1 VSAIASQPIV
11 AIRTVAVRV
20 AIAPLTAIVLVSA
33 VVRTFVAWSRATPAY
48 FPDEYMYSEFGRSI
62 AHGHL
67 PAVRGVPSHFLPL
80 LMPLITSPGWL
91 LGNVEHGYRAVQA
104 IEASFMSLAA
114 IPVYL
119 LARRL
124 GLSTRYSLVGAA
136 LSLTIP
142 SLMLSSFVVSE
153 PIAYPIVLMA
163 IYAAVN
169 ALDKPSWRSYS
180 LFLGVA
186 VLATLARM
194 QFAMLL
200 PIFVVAVLLVAL
212 RERRLWTFLKQ
223 NRWLLGLLV
232 LVAVGLF
239 AFGPARNSG
248 YYPSFLYIPNFHL
261 AVAAKFLG
269 ADTLVLAFAAGFVL
283 IPGAILGLWL
293 CLTKARARPE
303 LAFGVMV
310 VLLTVALL
318 AQAVVYGNLDYV
330 QERYLFYILPLW
342 TLAFLLYAQRG
353 WPLKVAH
360 GVIAALLVGAALAQ
374 PLSKYAAGGGQAHSA
389 FLFALTWL
397 VKPTGSLGA
406 ASVLI
411 AYAAAA
417 GLIVIA
423 GLAFRW
429 PRVAAPFAVAFALL
443 ATTGASIAATKYD
456 QANAASIK
464 TVVLGEH
471 PSFVD
476 EAGVGPTALLL
487 LPGGKIPDAKLF
499 WNRSLDRLLMLPG
512 MRPADPF
519 TTSMVDVGNNGI
531 VTTSNHVL
539 TGSVLIDDTGTTVQL
554 QQAKLVERSVAGAL
568 YRADGGLRLGL
579 LAFGRYADGW
589 LGGRGEII
597 VWPLIGTHQVAGRL
611 EMSARSPGA
620 GATATLHLTQTATG
634 EQFTYRIKPGET
646 QKISIPMCSSTP
658 VTLGFTAGP
667 LGGLG
672 DGRGV
677 AARTSKPHFVRDAS
691 ACPKQSSGKT
701 PHRSNG

>member
-1 VSAIASQPIV
+1 MSAIASQPIV

-20 AIAPLTAIVLVSA
+20 AIAPLTVVVLVSA
-33 VVRTFVAWSRATPAY
+33 VVRTVVAWSRATPAY
-48 FPDEYMYSEFGRSI
+48 FPDEYMYSSFSRSI
-62 AHGHL
+62 ASGHL

-80 LMPLITSPGWL
+80 LMPLITSPGWM
-91 LGNVEHGYRAVQA
+91 LGSVEHGYRAVQA
-104 IEASFMSLAA
+104 IDATFMSLAA

-124 GLSTRYSLVGAA
+124 DLSARYALVAA
-136 LSLTIP
+136 VLSLTIP
-142 SLMLSSFVVSE
+142 SLLLSSFIVSE

-163 IYAAVN
+163 VFAAVN
-169 ALDKPSWRSYS
+169 ALDRPTWRSYS

-200 PIFVVAVLLVAL
+200 PIFLIAVFAVAL
-212 RERRLWTFLKQ
+212 RERRLLAFLRQ
-223 NRWLLGLLV
+223 NRLLLGLLV
-232 LVAVGLF
+232 VVAVGLF

-248 YYPSFLYIPNFHL
+248 YYPSFLYIPNFHF

-269 ADTLVLAFAAGFVL
+269 ADTIVLAFAAGFVL

-353 WPLKVAH
+353 WPLKIAH
-360 GVIAALLVGAALAQ
+360 GVVAALLIAAALAQ

-397 VKPTGSLGA
+397 VSPTGSLGA

-411 AYAAAA
+411 VYAAAA
-417 GLIVIA
+417 GLVVIV

-429 PRVAAPFAVAFALL
+429 PRIAAPFAIGFALL
-443 ATTGASIAATKYD
+443 ATTGASVAATRYD
-456 QANAASIK
+456 QSNAGSIK
-464 TVVLGEH
+464 TVVLGDD

-476 EAGVGPTALLL
+476 ESGVGPTSLLL
-487 LPGGKIPDAKLF
+487 MPGGKIPDAKLF
-499 WNRSLDRLLMLPG
+499 WNKSIDRLLLLPG
-512 MRPADPF
+512 MKPADPF
-519 TTSMVDVGNNGI
+519 TTYTVDVGNNGI
-531 VTTSNHVL
+531 VSTSGKVI
-539 TGSVLIDDTGTTVQL
+539 TGPVMVDDTGTTVQL
-554 QQAKLVERSVAGAL
+554 QQAKLVKRTTSGAL
-568 YRADGGLRLGL
+568 YRTDSGLRLGL

-589 LGGRGEII
+589 LGDRGQII
-597 VWPLIGTHQVAGRL
+597 VWPMVGEHTVSGHL
-611 EMSARSPGA
+611 ELALRTPGPNSN
-620 GATATLHLTQTATG
+620 ATIELVQTTSGKDYRYTL
-634 EQFTYRIKPGET
+634 KPGRSL
-646 QKISIPMCSSTP
+646 KLSIPLCASGP
-658 VTLGFTAGP
+658 VTLAFHAAP
-667 LGGLG
+667 LGSLG

-677 AARTSKPHFVRDAS
+677 AARSTEPHFVRDAA
-691 ACPKQSSGKT
+691 ACAKT
-701 PHRSNG
+701 PPAPKP